1 MSIEKMKIF
10 AGTSNPELG
19 RRIAEYLSVVLA
31 NATIKRFSDGE
42 IFVQIDENVRGR
54 DVFVVQSTATPANDH
69 LMELLIMVDALRR
82 ASAGRITAVIPY
94 YGYSRQDRK
103 EAGRTPITAKLV
115 ADLMDAAGVER
126 VLTMDLHAGQ
136 IQGFFN
142 MPVDNIYA
150 TPVLLGAVRRQGVH
164 HNPNAMVISPDVGG
178 VVRARSY
185 AKRLDVELAIID
197 KRRPAANIAAVHHI
211 IGAVE
216 GKDCIIVDDMVDTA
230 GTLVKAAEALLEQGA
245 HSVSALCT
253 HAVLSGPAIERIGSS
268 VLEKLLVTDT
278 IALSPE
284 AMACDKIKR
293 YTVAGLLGE
302 AIRRISDEESVSS
315 LFV

>member
-10 AGTSNPELG
+10 AGTSNPALG
-19 RRIAEYLSVVLA
+19 RRMAEYLSVVLA
-31 NATIKRFSDGE
+31 SATVKRFSDGE

-54 DVFVVQSTATPANDH
+54 DVFVVQSTSTPSNDN

-82 ASAGRITAVIPY
+82 ASAGRITAVVPY

-150 TPVLLGAVRRQGVH
+150 TPVLLEAVRRQGMH

-185 AKRLDVELAIID
+185 AKRLEVDLAIID
-197 KRRPAANIAAVHHI
+197 KRRPAANVAAVHHI
-211 IGAVE
+211 IGDVE
-216 GKDCIIVDDMVDTA
+216 DKDCIIVDDMVDTA
-230 GTLVKAAEALLEQGA
+230 GTLVKAAEALLERGA
-245 HSVSALCT
+245 RSVSAVCT
-253 HAVLSGPAIERIGSS
+253 HAVLSGPAVERIQNS
-268 VLEKLLVTDT
+268 VLEQLLVTDT
-278 IALSPE
+278 IALSP
-284 AMACDKIKR
+284 AAQACEKIKCHS
-293 YTVAGLLGE
+293 VSGLLGE

>member
-10 AGTSNPELG
+10 VGTSNPELG
-19 RRIAEYLSVVLA
+19 RRIAEYLSVTLA
-31 NATIKRFSDGE
+31 SATIKRFSDGE

-82 ASAGRITAVIPY
+82 ASAGRITAVMPY

-115 ADLMDAAGVER
+115 ADLMDAAGVGR

-150 TPVLLGAVRRQGVH
+150 TPVLLGAVRRQGMH
-164 HNPNAMVISPDVGG
+164 HNKGVAVISPDVGG

-211 IGAVE
+211 IGSVE
-216 GKDCIIVDDMVDTA
+216 NKDCIIVDDMVDTA
-230 GTLVKAAEALLEQGA
+230 GTLVKAAEALVEQGA
-245 HSVSALCT
+245 RSVMAVCT
-253 HAVLSGPAIERIGSS
+253 HAVLSGPAVERIEGS
-268 VLEKLLVTDT
+268 VLGQLLVTDT
-278 IALSPE
+278 IARSP
-284 AMACDKIKR
+284 AALACEKIKCH
-293 YTVAGLLGE
+293 TVAGLLGE
-302 AIRRISDEESVSS
+302 AIRRTSDEESISS

>member
-1 MSIEKMKIF
+1 MHKMKLF
-10 AGTSNPELG
+10 CGSASRQLTE
-19 RRIAEYLSVVLA
+19 RMAEHLFTHVG
-31 NATIKRFSDGE
+31 NCTIRHFSDGE

-54 DVFVVQSTATPANDH
+54 DVFVVQSTSCPANDH

-94 YGYSRQDRK
+94 YGYARQDRK

-115 ADLMDAAGVER
+115 ADLLNAAGVGR

-150 TPVLLGAVRRQGVH
+150 TPVLLDIIRRRGTGNGV
-164 HNPNAMVISPDVGG
+164 VVSPDVGG

-185 AKRLDVELAIID
+185 AKRLDVDLAFID
-197 KRRPAANIAAVHHI
+197 KRRPEPNTAEVHHI
-211 IGAVE
+211 IGDVE
-216 GKDCIIVDDMVDTA
+216 GKDCLIVDDMVDTA
-230 GTLVKAAEALLEQGA
+230 GTLAKAADALIEHGA
-245 HSVSALCT
+245 HSVTALCT
-253 HAVLSGPAIERIGSS
+253 HGVLSGPAVERITNSS
-268 VLEKLLVTDT
+268 LNELLVTDT
-278 IALSPE
+278 IALSP
-284 AMACDKIKR
+284 AASVCPKIQVHS
-293 YTVAGLLGE
+293 VAHLLGE
-302 AIRRISDEESVSS
+302 AIRRISNDESVSS

>member
-1 MSIEKMKIF
+1 MTIEKMKIF
-10 AGTSNPELG
+10 SGSSNPELG
-19 RRIAEYLSVVLA
+19 RRIADYLSVTPA
-31 NATIKRFSDGE
+31 NATLRNFSDGE

-54 DVFVVQSTATPANDH
+54 DVFVLQSTSSPANEH
-69 LMELLIMVDALRR
+69 IMELLIMVDALRR

-94 YGYSRQDRK
+94 YGYARQDRK

-115 ADLMDAAGVER
+115 ADLLDAAGVER

-142 MPVDNIYA
+142 MPVDNLYA
-150 TPVLLGAVRRQGVH
+150 TPVLLGAVRRQCVD
-164 HNPNAMVISPDVGG
+164 NAVVISPDVGG

-197 KRRPAANIAAVHHI
+197 KRRPAANVAAVHHI
-211 IGAVE
+211 IGSVK
-216 GKDCIIVDDMVDTA
+216 GKNCIIVDDMVDTA
-230 GTLVKAAEALLEQGA
+230 GTLVKAAEALMERGA
-245 HSVSALCT
+245 ESVSAVAT
-253 HAVLSGPAIERIGSS
+253 HGVLSGPAVERIESS
-268 VLEKLLVTDT
+268 VLEQLMVTDT
-278 IALSPE
+278 IKLSAE
-284 AMACDKIKR
+284 AIACKKIKT

-302 AIRRISDEESVSS
+302 AIRRITDEESVSS

>member
-10 AGTSNPELG
+10 SGTSNPELG
-19 RRIAEYLSVVLA
+19 RRIAEYLSVTLA
-31 NATIKRFSDGE
+31 SATIKRFSDGE

-54 DVFVVQSTATPANDH
+54 DVFVIQSTSSPANDH

-115 ADLMDAAGVER
+115 ADLMDAGGVAR

-150 TPVLLGAVRRQGVH
+150 TPVLLGAVRRQGFS
-164 HNPNAMVISPDVGG
+164 NAVVISPDVGG

-185 AKRLDVELAIID
+185 AKRLDVDLAIID
-197 KRRPAANIAAVHHI
+197 KRRPAANVAAVHHI
-211 IGAVE
+211 IGEVE
-216 GKDCIIVDDMVDTA
+216 DKDCIIVDDMVDTA
-230 GTLVKAAEALLEQGA
+230 GTLTKAAEALMERGA
-245 HSVSALCT
+245 RSVSAVCT
-253 HAVLSGPAIERIGSS
+253 HGVLSGPAVERIEAS
-268 VLEKLLVTDT
+268 VLGQVLVTDT
-278 IALSPE
+278 IAQPDS
-284 AMACDKIKR
+284 ARSCSKIK
-293 YTVAGLLGE
+293 YHSVSGLLGE